1 MKKNIIATM
10 LCLTMII
17 AICMS
22 FASCDSN
29 DSIEIKVFL
38 KGSETPRT
46 IITKESGESFLSK
59 EYMESVQTLDD
70 SRMYLGLYVDKDCKI
85 KYDDTIRL
93 VEDLILYVDYRL
105 MFNATT
111 VKFVYEGDAYCIF
124 REQNDV
130 LTVNDFIISAYGMP
144 MDGKTVEFY
153 ADCLM
158 TKPLAYEGNKLSAI
172 ENIEVSV
179 SFDAHEYTIY
189 VKAI

>member
-38 KGSETPRT
+38 KGTETPRT

-70 SRMYLGLYVDKDCKI
+70 SRVYLGLYIDKECKI
-85 KYDDTIRL
+85 KYDDSVNPI
-93 VEDLILYVDYRL
+93 EDLILYVDSRL

-111 VKFVYEGDAYCIF
+111 VKFIFEGNTYCIF

-130 LTVNDFIISAYGMP
+130 LTVDDFIISAYGMP
-144 MDGKTVEFY
+144 MNGKTVEFY

-158 TKPLAYEGNKLSAI
+158 TKPLAYEENELSTI
-172 ENIEVSV
+172 ENIEVLE